1 MLEFLKLCKSCARTR
16 LTESGLIT
24 TGPALVFSAVLV
36 GGAGGPAT
44 LALHDSHGAFGKPVV
59 DMTAV
64 QSSTDPRVF
73 VPPIYFDQ
81 AVYAEFG
88 LNVTSVLVQ
97 FRQTRHLKTT
107 TETSFL
113 KSYLPSW
120 LGGSEREPKST

>member
-1 MLEFLKLCKSCARTR
+1 MLEFLKLCKTFARTR
-16 LTESGLIT
+16 LTESGLVT
-24 TGPALVFSAVLV
+24 TGPALIFMVHMAA
-36 GGAGGPAT
+36 GPGGPAT
-44 LALHDSHGAFGKPVV
+44 AAVYDSHGAFGKPVV

-88 LNVTSVLVQ
+88 LNVTSILVQ

-113 KSYLPSW
+113 KSILPSW
-120 LGGSEREPKST
+120 LGGPEREPKST